1 MWQTAVVAQM
11 AEVYREVLVAP
22 ELADTREL
30 LSEWV
35 DPSANHACIAW
46 AKNSYDAM
54 QSFFGPGRYVNYLG
68 DDEGGEEV
76 VAAYGPN
83 YRGLQQLKAKY
94 DPDNFFRLNQN
105 IQPKG

>member
-1 MWQTAVVAQM
+1 MAVVHLNHQFIGRIAFR
-11 AEVYREVLVAP
+11 AVGYNLLV
-22 ELADTREL
+22 

-35 DPSANHACIAW
+35 DPTTNDACIAW

-54 QSFFGPGRYVNYLG
+54 QPFMGPGRYVNYLG
-68 DDEGGEEV
+68 DDEGSEEV

-83 YRGLQQLKAKY
+83 YRRLQKLKAKY
-94 DPDNFFRLNQN
+94 DADNFFRLNQN